1 MKASVDGKSVG
12 RGEGAAAEGLV
23 LLQIASIASNAH
35 ASTNLQHSAYSSRQS
50 SVMHTDMKDS
60 GMAIGVSDLV
70 PIPSVLRTV
79 LVYCES
85 ESEEVCEVC
94 DSLMWRL
101 LKSISSHL
109 LQERIQLTPDHW
121 KLACLP
127 SSL

>member
-12 RGEGAAAEGLV
+12 RGEGTAAEGLV

-35 ASTNLQHSAYSSRQS
+35 ASTNLQTMHTPCQP
-50 SVMHTDMKDS
+50 SVMHTGMKDS

-101 LKSISSHL
+101 LESIISHL